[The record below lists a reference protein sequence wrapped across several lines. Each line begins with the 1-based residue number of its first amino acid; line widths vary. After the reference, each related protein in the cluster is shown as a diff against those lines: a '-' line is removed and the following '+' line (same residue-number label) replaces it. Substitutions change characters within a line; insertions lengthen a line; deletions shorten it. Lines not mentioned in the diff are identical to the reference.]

1 MTTDLVT
8 DAKAAFATLAA
19 ANRTFSARYPGPTP
33 DRQPV
38 HTVYGGA
45 QLFRAETTSRL
56 GQLALESMHLYGRDP
71 VEFALGV
78 GFVKDEQALGAGP
91 AALAR
96 EFRTDPATLR
106 AKNPA
111 GWLACAV
118 YERVIAKLEREP
130 VEDFR
135 IDFEDG
141 FGARS
146 DAEEDAAAQDAA
158 REMARALVQG
168 ILPPFVGIR
177 VKSFSEEWA
186 VRGART
192 LEIFIAELLA
202 ASGGRLPDNFVVT
215 LPKVTIPEQ
224 PRTLVRLFELL
235 ERRQGL
241 PAGRLRMEIMV
252 ELTQALIGPDGRC
265 PLPDLVAACEGRCF
279 GAHLGTYDFT
289 ASCSLTA
296 AYQMMRHPWCDLAKG
311 LMVLA
316 LGGTGLF
323 LSDGATNVMP
333 TGPHKPPEKGG
344 ALGPAELEQNRS
356 VVHGA
361 WRLAHDNIRHSLEG
375 GFYQGW
381 DLHPA
386 QLPVRYATSYAFFLE
401 GFTRAAERLSNFI
414 EQAARAT
421 LVGDVFDDAATGQ
434 GLLNYFVRAQNCGA
448 IAESELNATGLTKD
462 EFQLRSFAK
471 ILASRRA
478 RTSAE

>member
-1 MTTDLVT
+1 MNSLVT
-8 DAKAAFATLAA
+8 EAQPAFAALTA
-19 ANRTFSARYPGPTP
+19 ANRTFNEKYPGPTA
-33 DRQPV
+33 DRQAV

-45 QLFRAETTSRL
+45 QLFRAETPSRL
-56 GQLALESMHLYGRDP
+56 GQLALDSMKIYGRDP

-78 GFVKDEQALGAGP
+78 GFIENAKAFEAGAT
-91 AALAR
+91 ALAR
-96 EFRTDPATLR
+96 DYQSDPARLR
-106 AKNPA
+106 GANPE

-118 YERVIAKLEREP
+118 YERVTRKLAREA

-146 DAEEDAAAQDAA
+146 DAEEDATAQNAA
-158 REMARALVQG
+158 RETARALALG

-177 VKSFSEEWA
+177 IKSFSEEWA

-192 LEIFIAELLA
+192 LEIFMAELLA
-202 ASGGRLPDNFVVT
+202 ASNGQLPDNFVVT

-235 ERRQGL
+235 EQKHRL
-241 PAGRLRMEIMV
+241 PAGRLKLELMV

-265 PLPDLVAACEGRCF
+265 PLPDLIAACEGRCL

-289 ASCSLTA
+289 ASCNLTA
-296 AYQMMRHPWCDLAKG
+296 AYQTMRHPLCDLAKG
-311 LMVLA
+311 MMVLA

-333 TGPHKPPEKGG
+333 TGPHKGS
-344 ALGPAELEQNRS
+344 ALSPVEIEQNRA

-361 WRLAHDNIRHSLEG
+361 WRVAHDNIRHSLEG

-386 QLPVRYATSYAFFLE
+386 QLPVRYATTYAFFLE
-401 GFTRAAERLSNFI
+401 GFTQAAERLSNFI
-414 EQAARAT
+414 EKAAQAT

-448 IAESELNATGLTKD
+448 ISESELGLTGLTQE
-462 EFQLRSFAK
+462 EFHLRSFAK

-478 RTSAE
+478 RS

>member
-1 MTTDLVT
+1 MNTSLASE
-8 DAKAAFATLAA
+8 AKAAFAALAA
-19 ANRTFSARYPGPTP
+19 ANRLFNQKYPGPGA

-45 QLFRAETTSRL
+45 QLYRAETTSRL
-56 GQLALESMHLYGRDP
+56 GQLALDSMKVYGRDP

-78 GFVKDEQALGAGP
+78 GFIDDPQALGAG
-91 AALAR
+91 ATALAR
-96 EFRTDPATLR
+96 DYHSDPASLR
-106 AKNPA
+106 RDNPE

-118 YERVIAKLEREP
+118 YERVTQKLAREA

-141 FGARS
+141 FGARP
-146 DAEEDAAAQDAA
+146 DAEEDSTAQHAAS
-158 REMARALVQG
+158 ETARALALG

-177 VKSFSEEWA
+177 IKSFSEEWA
-186 VRGART
+186 LRGART
-192 LEIFIAELLA
+192 LEIFMAELLA
-202 ASGGRLPDNFVVT
+202 ASNGRLPDNFIVT

-235 ERRQGL
+235 ERKHGL
-241 PAGRLRMEIMV
+241 PPGRLKLELMV

-265 PLPDLVAACEGRCF
+265 PLPELVAACEGRCI

-289 ASCSLTA
+289 ASCNLTA
-296 AYQMMRHPWCDLAKG
+296 AYQTMRHPLCDLAKG
-311 LMVLA
+311 MMVLA

-333 TGPHKPPEKGG
+333 TGPNKGN
-344 ALGPAELEQNRS
+344 ALSPAEIEQNRA
-356 VVHGA
+356 VVHAA
-361 WRLAHDNIRHSLEG
+361 WRVAQHNVRHSLEG

-386 QLPVRYATSYAFFLE
+386 QLPVRYATTYAFFLE
-401 GFTRAAERLSNFI
+401 GFTQAAERLQNFI
-414 EQAARAT
+414 EKAAQAT

-448 IAESELNATGLTKD
+448 ISESELSLTGLTPA
-462 EFQLRSFAK
+462 EFHLRSFAK

-478 RTSAE
+478 RG

>member
-1 MTTDLVT
+1 MDTSLVT
-8 DAKAAFATLAA
+8 EATSAFAALAA
-19 ANRTFSARYPGPTP
+19 ANQSFASKYPGPTP

-45 QLFRAETTSRL
+45 QLYRAESTTRL
-56 GQLALESMHLYGRDP
+56 GQLALESMKTYGRDA
-71 VEFALGV
+71 VEFAQGV
-78 GFVKDEQALGAGP
+78 GFIADR
-91 AALAR
+91 AALAPGAAALTHDYR
-96 EFRTDPATLR
+96 SDPAALR
-106 AKNPA
+106 AKNPE

-118 YERVIAKLEREP
+118 YERVTQKLEREP

-141 FGARS
+141 FGGRS
-146 DAEEDAAAQDAA
+146 DAEEDATAKAAA
-158 REMARALVQG
+158 RELARAQAEG
-168 ILPPFVGIR
+168 MLPPFIGIR
-177 VKSFSEEWA
+177 VKSFNEEWA
-186 VRGART
+186 LRGART
-192 LEIFIAELLA
+192 LEIFMDELMSATLA
-202 ASGGRLPDNFVVT
+202 KLPDHFVVT

-235 ERRQGL
+235 ERRHGL
-241 PAGRLRMEIMV
+241 PAGCLKLEIMV

-289 ASCSLTA
+289 ASCNLTA
-296 AYQMMRHPWCDLAKG
+296 AYQTMRHPWCDLAKG
-311 LMVLA
+311 MMVLA

-333 TGPHKPPEKGG
+333 TGPHRGTG
-344 ALGPAELEQNRS
+344 LSASQLEQNRS
-356 VVHGA
+356 SVHAA

-386 QLPVRYATSYAFFLE
+386 QLPVRYGATYAFFLA
-401 GFTRAAERLSNFI
+401 GFTQAAERLSNFI
-414 EQAARAT
+414 EKAAQAT
-421 LVGDVFDDAATGQ
+421 VVGDVFDDAATGQ
-434 GLLNYFVRAQNCGA
+434 GLLNFFVRAHNCGA
-448 IAESELNATGLTKD
+448 ISESEVALTGLTRD
-462 EFQLRSFAK
+462 EFFLRSFAK

-478 RTSAE
+478 RT